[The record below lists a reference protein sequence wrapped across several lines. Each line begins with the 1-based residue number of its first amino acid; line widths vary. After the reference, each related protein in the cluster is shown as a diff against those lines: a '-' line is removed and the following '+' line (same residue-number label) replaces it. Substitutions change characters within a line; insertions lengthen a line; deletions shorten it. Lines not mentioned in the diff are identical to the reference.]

1 MVNLKLYQL
10 GPLRI
15 IIPFLCQKQAFKWTN
30 ERLCILG
37 IYIGTNKNILQQFN
51 YGRVKTK
58 NTNMLNIWSSR
69 DLTMI
74 GKNVVLKTHVMWTV
88 IFVMS
93 VIPTPDLIFLKSI
106 EGEMFRFLWNWNPE
120 KNKKKGGL
128 FFRIWR
134 TRDN

>member
-74 GKNVVLKTHVMWTV
+74 GKNVV
-88 IFVMS
+88 
-93 VIPTPDLIFLKSI
+93 
-106 EGEMFRFLWNWNPE
+106 
-120 KNKKKGGL
+120 
-128 FFRIWR
+128 
-134 TRDN
+134 